1 MKASKVDKKTYYRGV
16 AMVPYDLLK
25 EVTIAMIGVL
35 AFVLILS
42 AVLSSPD
49 VPSVTLQSWSKAN
62 PVDFLT
68 TASGE
73 LAGSTTVASYG
84 PPYNSGSGSV
94 QNWGPLDLQQWAGV
108 HVPINAPYDFVLEP
122 LTQTTAGDADL
133 VTALSLYK
141 SASASQQQKWLANYT
156 TGLGTATVAADG
168 TVSVPTGDYG
178 PVSLLMDRML
188 TLARSGG
195 LDALLLTSD
204 HFYQTDFSRALL
216 FLDDGG
222 YIADLATQQK
232 LDGDDWGVMNETGRY
247 PGQAWL
253 WLYTMWYQIPPFNS
267 DTGFLGISSA
277 NTDLAVVGVMLLLT
291 ALLLLVPFIPGLAR
305 HPAVDPDSQADLAP
319 ALRGD
324 AASGGHGSPKDR
336 LEGGCKPPDTTRA
349 RPDGAGPRTT
359 WRETRRVRRAF
370 SMREAGALRAP
381 SISHPCPPRA
391 FPAPRSQRPRRQ
403 RRALTASAPSPAKGG
418 KRPPLTAV
426 SALARASCS
435 RVSSSSSQCSR

>member
-1 MKASKVDKKTYYRGV
+1 MKASKVDKKTYYRGI
-16 AMVPYDLLK
+16 AMMPYDLLK
-25 EVTIAMIGVL
+25 EVTFATLGVL
-35 AFVLILS
+35 AVVLILS

-73 LAGSTTVASYG
+73 LSGSTIVAGYG

-94 QNWGPLDLQQWAGV
+94 QSWGPLSPQSWAGV
-108 HVPINAPYDFVLEP
+108 HVPINAPNDFVLQP
-122 LTQTTAGDADL
+122 LTQATAGDSQLAL
-133 VTALSLYK
+133 ALTAYNT
-141 SASASQQQKWLANYT
+141 ASGDQQQKWLTAYA

-168 TVSVPTGDYG
+168 TVTVPSGDYG
-178 PVSLLMDRML
+178 PVSVLMDRML

-232 LDGDDWGVMNETGRY
+232 LIGSDWGVMNETGRY
-247 PGQAWL
+247 PGSAWL

-267 DTGFLGISSA
+267 STGFLGISSA

-291 ALLLLVPFIPGLAR
+291 VLLLLVPFIPGLRDIPRWIPIHRLIWRR
-305 HPAVDPDSQADLAP
+305 HYADMRRQA
-319 ALRGD
+319 
-324 AASGGHGSPKDR
+324 AASVQD
-336 LEGGCKPPDTTRA
+336 
-349 RPDGAGPRTT
+349 
-359 WRETRRVRRAF
+359 
-370 SMREAGALRAP
+370 AP
-381 SISHPCPPRA
+381 
-391 FPAPRSQRPRRQ
+391 
-403 RRALTASAPSPAKGG
+403 
-418 KRPPLTAV
+418 
-426 SALARASCS
+426 
-435 RVSSSSSQCSR
+435 